1 MRVKVSGSGEGTLVI
16 LPTYNEAGSLGQIV
30 SRVRTAV
37 PGADLLIV
45 DDASPDGTGELA
57 DSLAAADPRV
67 RVAHRSGKLGLG
79 TAYVLGFHRA
89 RGGRYRFVVE
99 MDSDGSH
106 LPEQLPDL
114 LSAARAG
121 AGLVIG
127 TRWIEGGRISGWPRH
142 RRWISRTGTWVA
154 RVALRSQ
161 LRDITSGY
169 RVIDTRWLS
178 RLDLGQINSHGY
190 GFQVEL
196 AWTLERLGCP
206 IAEVPITFV
215 ERSAGRSKMSF
226 GIVLEALGR
235 VLSWG
240 WQLRF
245 APGRLPRASG
255 TSGQSG
261 PSSTGELTEETPS
274 H

>member
-1 MRVKVSGSGEGTLVI
+1 MRVRVSSSGEHTLVI
-16 LPTYNEAGSLGQIV
+16 LPTYNEAGSLDEVV
-30 SRVRTAV
+30 SRVRVAV

-45 DDASPDGTGELA
+45 DDASPDGTGDIA
-57 DSLAAADPRV
+57 DALAAADPHV
-67 RVAHRSGKLGLG
+67 HVAHRPGKLGLG
-79 TAYVLGFHRA
+79 TAYVLGFRHA
-89 RGGRYRFVVE
+89 RGGGYRYVVE

-121 AGLVIG
+121 AGLVVG
-127 TRWIEGGRISGWPRH
+127 ARWIEGGRISGWPRH

-154 RVALRSQ
+154 RVSLRSR
-161 LRDITSGY
+161 LHDITSGY

-178 RLDLGQINSHGY
+178 RLDLGQITSHGY

-215 ERSAGRSKMSF
+215 ERRAGRSKMSF
-226 GIVLEALGR
+226 GIMLEALGS

-245 APGRLPRASG
+245 APGRLPRAVG
-255 TSGQSG
+255 GVN
-261 PSSTGELTEETPS
+261 EDETPS